1 MCFFIPLTFI
11 FSVTYLN
18 MGREK
23 ICFYMVSDL
32 CILIASIS
40 GFFQF
45 EMESFHYCF
54 VLMYEIEELSTTV
67 FILFQLSQFF
77 LILRQRTF

>member
-1 MCFFIPLTFI
+1 
-11 FSVTYLN
+11 

-40 GFFQF
+40 EFFQF
-45 EMESFHYCF
+45 EVEYFHYRF
-54 VLMYEIEELSTTV
+54 VLIYRIEELSTTV

-77 LILRQRTF
+77 LIMRQRTF